1 MSDSFDGVV
10 GHERV
15 VDLLHRELA
24 APAQAYL
31 FTGPD
36 SVGKGTLA
44 VRFAAALLCAER
56 GEHEVEC
63 RSCRLVRGGVHP
75 DVTVVEPEGATSL
88 GVDQARAVV
97 TRASLR
103 PVESDRSIFLF
114 PEAGTMTEQAANALL
129 KTLEEPTASVVFLLV
144 AESEDDFPATVAS
157 RCRTIHV
164 GRVPQATMVKALEA
178 RGLDHAAADGVA
190 VVSGG
195 RPGLALAL
203 MDRPEVSRFRDLWLA
218 IPGQVT
224 PHPGDGQRLA
234 SDVLSEI
241 APPGRPVGL
250 RRHDQRKGATSQTT
264 RRAILSG
271 QWARDPRLVVRRLGL
286 VADGRACPQQ
296 RPALGVIHDV
306 SPARRWPRRRRSS
319 TPSSISKPTSTRA
332 RPGQSLCRSRL
343 RDLILGRGPEWRIR
357 PTPSIAGSIVE

>member
-1 MSDSFDGVV
+1 MTGAFDGVI

-15 VDLLHRELA
+15 VELLRREVA

-36 SVGKGTLA
+36 SVGKATLA
-44 VRFAAALLCAER
+44 VRFAAAMLCAQG
-56 GEHEVEC
+56 GEHEIEC
-63 RSCRLVRGGVHP
+63 RSCRLVRTGVHP

-114 PEAGTMTEQAANALL
+114 PEAGTMTDQAANALL
-129 KTLEEPTASVVFLLV
+129 KTLEEPVASAVFLLV
-144 AESEDDFPATVAS
+144 AESEDDFPATVGS

-164 GRVPQATMVKALEA
+164 GRVPLATMIAALGE
-178 RGLDHAAADGVA
+178 RGVDQVTAEGVA
-190 VVSGG
+190 LVSGG

-203 MDRPEVSRFRDLWLA
+203 MDRPEVSRFRELWLA

-234 SDVLSEI
+234 STVLEEM
-241 APPGRPVGL
+241 APLV
-250 RRHDQRKGATSQTT
+250 DQSVTEDMSKERLQRAR
-264 RRAILSG
+264 RRAEQSLLVNGLEILASWYTDSASLQMG
-271 QWARDPRLVVRRLGL
+271 GPVRNSDLPLGSFT
-286 VADGRACPQQ
+286 
-296 RPALGVIHDV
+296 DV
-306 SPARRWPRRRRSS
+306 SPRKAVASAEKILDAVVDIQSNLRRELVL
-319 TPSSISKPTSTRA
+319 A
-332 RPGQSLCRSRL
+332 NLFAG
-343 RDLILGRGPEWRIR
+343 LGAE
-357 PTPSIAGSIVE
+357 T

>member
-1 MSDSFDGVV
+1 MGDTLDGVI

-15 VDLLHRELA
+15 VDLLRREVPS
-24 APAQAYL
+24 PAQAYL

-44 VRFAAALLCAER
+44 VRFAAALLCAED

-63 RSCRLVRGGVHP
+63 RSCRLVRIGAHP

-88 GVDQARAVV
+88 GVDQARTVV

-103 PVESDRSIFLF
+103 PVESDKSIFLF
-114 PEAGTMTEQAANALL
+114 PEAGSMTEQAANALL

-164 GRVPQATMVKALEA
+164 GRVPLPTMVAALEE
-178 RGLDHAAADGVA
+178 RGMERSMSESVA

-203 MDRPEVSRFRDLWLA
+203 MGEPEVAQFRELWLS

-234 SDVLSEI
+234 SAVLAAISPLVDQSVTGEMSKDREQRARRRAEQSLLVNGLEILASWYTDSASLQMGGPVRNSDLPLGEFTDVTPRKAVASAEKILDAVVDI
-241 APPGRPVGL
+241 QANL
-250 RRHDQRKGATSQTT
+250 RRE
-264 RRAILSG
+264 
-271 QWARDPRLVVRRLGL
+271 LVLANLFAGLGSE
-286 VADGRACPQQ
+286 D
-296 RPALGVIHDV
+296 
-306 SPARRWPRRRRSS
+306 
-319 TPSSISKPTSTRA
+319 
-332 RPGQSLCRSRL
+332 
-343 RDLILGRGPEWRIR
+343 
-357 PTPSIAGSIVE
+357 